1 MSDELNEEQQFV
13 EVYGENGEI
22 LRFEIYDIIEFENKT
37 YALLV
42 PYGEEDDDTEVIVM
56 EYVEKDENNAFF
68 RDIEDDEERARVYE
82 YIQSSDDEFFD
93 EDEDI

>member
-1 MSDELNEEQQFV
+1 
-13 EVYGENGEI
+13 
-22 LRFEIYDIIEFENKT
+22 
-37 YALLV
+37 
-42 PYGEEDDDTEVIVM
+42 M

-82 YIQSSDDEFFD
+82 YIQSGDDEFFD